1 MRVVLAIILLSAFL
15 RAEEPSAFGAGDLNN
30 PNPYG
35 LTREEKLF
43 LENKKEI
50 QGIASKS
57 SLQNAKVE
65 SVAERLDGIQA
76 VIEGLAQA
84 QNEQK
89 LLLKKVT
96 DSLSD
101 QNRSQ
106 KIDTLIN
113 QNNTDGENIIRLKLL
128 IEELSQSVDGIN
140 NAYISKEEF
149 ATLMKQ
155 LKVAIP
161 ASSNSKA
168 VISSEKAKKGD
179 NVTLEKEGK
188 KLLSQKNYP
197 QAQEAFEA
205 MIQKKYKSAEANFW
219 IGEIYFDQQ
228 QYKEA
233 MGYYKQS
240 ASENEKTVVMPTL
253 LLHSGI
259 ALEKMGDVAKARDFY
274 GATVARYAGSGA
286 AMEASKRLSKLK

>member
-76 VIEGLAQA
+76 IIEGLAQA

>member
-1 MRVVLAIILLSAFL
+1 MRVVLAIILFSAFL

-65 SVAERLDGIQA
+65 SVAERLDGMQA
-76 VIEGLAQA
+76 IIEGLAQA

-113 QNNTDGENIIRLKLL
+113 QNNTDGENIIRLKAL
-128 IEELSQSVDGIN
+128 IEELSQTVDGIN

-149 ATLMKQ
+149 AALMKQ
-155 LKVAIP
+155 LKIAIP
-161 ASSNSKA
+161 TSSGSKA
-168 VISSEKAKKGD
+168 VTSIETTKKVD
-179 NVTLEKEGK
+179 NATLEKEGK
-188 KLLSQKNYP
+188 KRLSQKNYS

-205 MIQKKYKSAEANFW
+205 MIQKKYKLAEANFW

-240 ASENEKTVVMPTL
+240 ASENEKTIVMPTL

-259 ALEKMGDVAKARDFY
+259 ALEKMGDVAKAKDFY

>member
-1 MRVVLAIILLSAFL
+1 MRTVLALILLSSFL

-50 QGIASKS
+50 QGIANKN

-65 SVAERLDGIQA
+65 SVSERLDGIQA
-76 VIEGLAQA
+76 IIEGLSQA

-89 LLLKKVT
+89 MVLKKVT

-128 IEELSQSVDGIN
+128 IEELSQTVDGIN
-140 NAYISKEEF
+140 TAYVSKAEL
-149 ATLMKQ
+149 AALMKQ
-155 LKVAIP
+155 FKIAIP
-161 ASSNSKA
+161 ASLT
-168 VISSEKAKKGD
+168 AKTVATIETTKKVD
-179 NVTLEKEGK
+179 NATLEKEGK
-188 KLLSQKNYP
+188 KLLSQKKYP

-205 MIQKKYKSAEANFW
+205 MIQKKYKSSEANFW

-253 LLHSGI
+253 LLHS
-259 ALEKMGDVAKARDFY
+259 AMAMEKMGDVAKAKDFY
-274 GATVARYAGSGA
+274 GATIARYAGSA
-286 AMEASKRLSKLK
+286 AAIDASKRLSKLK

>member
-76 VIEGLAQA
+76 IIEGLAQA

-179 NVTLEKEGK
+179 NVSLEKEGK
-188 KLLSQKNYP
+188 RLLGQKNYP

-274 GATVARYAGSGA
+274 GATVSRYAGSGA

>member
-76 VIEGLAQA
+76 IIEGLAQA

-168 VISSEKAKKGD
+168 VISSEKAKKVD
-179 NVTLEKEGK
+179 NVSLEKEGK
-188 KLLSQKNYP
+188 RLLGQKNYP

>member
-1 MRVVLAIILLSAFL
+1 MRTVLALILLSSFL

-50 QGIASKS
+50 QGIANKN

-65 SVAERLDGIQA
+65 SVSERLDGIQA
-76 VIEGLAQA
+76 IIEGLSQA
-84 QNEQK
+84 Q
-89 LLLKKVT
+89 T

-128 IEELSQSVDGIN
+128 IEELSQTVDGIN
-140 NAYISKEEF
+140 TAYVSKAEL
-149 ATLMKQ
+149 AALMKQ
-155 LKVAIP
+155 FKIAIP
-161 ASSNSKA
+161 ASLT
-168 VISSEKAKKGD
+168 AKTVATIETTKKVD
-179 NVTLEKEGK
+179 NATLEKEGK
-188 KLLSQKNYP
+188 KLLSQKKYP

-205 MIQKKYKSAEANFW
+205 MIQKKYKSSEANFW

-253 LLHSGI
+253 LLHS
-259 ALEKMGDVAKARDFY
+259 AMAMEKMGDVAKAKDFY
-274 GATVARYAGSGA
+274 GATIARYAGSA
-286 AMEASKRLSKLK
+286 AAIDASKRLSKLK

>member
-1 MRVVLAIILLSAFL
+1 MRVVLTILFLSAFL

-50 QGIASKS
+50 QGIASKN

-65 SVAERLDGIQA
+65 SLAERLDGIQTI
-76 VIEGLAQA
+76 IEGLAQS
-84 QNEQK
+84 QNEHT
-89 LLLKKVT
+89 LILKKIT
-96 DSLSD
+96 DSLND

-113 QNNTDGENIIRLKLL
+113 QNNTDGENIIHLKSL
-128 IEELSQSVDGIN
+128 IEELSQTVDGIN
-140 NAYISKEEF
+140 NAYVSKVEF
-149 ATLMKQ
+149 AALMKQ
-155 LKVAIP
+155 LKIAIP
-161 ASSNSKA
+161 ASSAKA
-168 VISSEKAKKGD
+168 TTIVETTKKVD
-179 NVTLEKEGK
+179 NATLEKEGK
-188 KLLSQKNYP
+188 KLLSQKNYS

-240 ASENEKTVVMPTL
+240 ASENEKTLIMPTL
-253 LLHSGI
+253 LLHSAI
-259 ALEKMGDVAKARDFY
+259 AMEKMGDIAKAKDFY
-274 GATVARYAGSGA
+274 GATVTRYAGSGA
-286 AMEASKRLSKLK
+286 AKEAVKRLSKLK

>member
-1 MRVVLAIILLSAFL
+1 MRVVLTILFLSSFL
-15 RAEEPSAFGAGDLNN
+15 RAEEPSAVGAGDLNN

-35 LTREEKLF
+35 RTREEKLF
-43 LENKKEI
+43 FENKKEI
-50 QGIASKS
+50 QGIASKN

-76 VIEGLAQA
+76 VIEGLAQS
-84 QNEQK
+84 QNEHT
-89 LLLKKVT
+89 LILKKIT

-113 QNNTDGENIIRLKLL
+113 QNNTDGENIIRLKSL
-128 IEELSQSVDGIN
+128 IEELSQTVDGIN
-140 NAYISKEEF
+140 NTYVSKEEF
-149 ATLMKQ
+149 AALMKQ
-155 LKVAIP
+155 LKIAMP
-161 ASSNSKA
+161 ASSSSKA
-168 VISSEKAKKGD
+168 VASAKTATKVD
-179 NVTLEKEGK
+179 NATLEKEGK

-205 MIQKKYKSAEANFW
+205 MIQKKYKSPEANFW
-219 IGEIYFDQQ
+219 LGEIYFDQQ

-233 MGYYKQS
+233 IGYYKQS
-240 ASENEKTVVMPTL
+240 ASENEKTLIMPTL
-253 LLHSGI
+253 LLHSAI
-259 ALEKMGDVAKARDFY
+259 SMEKMGDVAKARDFY